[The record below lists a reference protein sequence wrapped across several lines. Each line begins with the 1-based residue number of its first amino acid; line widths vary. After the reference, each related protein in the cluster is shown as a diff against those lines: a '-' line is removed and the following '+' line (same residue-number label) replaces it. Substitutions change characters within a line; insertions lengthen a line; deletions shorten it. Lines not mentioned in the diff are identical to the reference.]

1 MRKQCRISKIAKV
14 RKKQSKIRII
24 KIENNNPPRIKRI
37 RGSEIECEFNL
48 DKNRKDQ
55 KKKKK
60 RLSREKQDAVDL
72 VCVIMGN

>member
-1 MRKQCRISKIAKV
+1 M

-60 RLSREKQDAVDL
+60 VE
-72 VCVIMGN
+72 

>member
-1 MRKQCRISKIAKV
+1 MRKQCRISKTVKV

-24 KIENNNPPRIKRI
+24 KIENNNPPRIKHI

-55 KKKKK
+55 KKKKP
-60 RLSREKQDAVDL
+60 
-72 VCVIMGN
+72 G

>member
-1 MRKQCRISKIAKV
+1 MRKQCRISKIVKA
-14 RKKQSKIRII
+14 RKKQSKVRII

-60 RLSREKQDAVDL
+60 VE
-72 VCVIMGN
+72 

>member
-55 KKKKK
+55 KKK

>member
-14 RKKQSKIRII
+14 CKKQSKIRII

-55 KKKKK
+55 KKK